1 MIKTI
6 KITVEVDVICDITPE
21 RPSRDYYTPP
31 EYASV
36 EIKDVLLAGKNITN
50 LLELSGFDFEQIE
63 NEILENL

>member
-6 KITVEVDVICDITPE
+6 KIEIEVDVVCDITPE
-21 RPSRDYYTPP
+21 RPSFDRLTPP
-31 EYASV
+31 EYAEV

-50 LLELSGFDFEQIE
+50 LLELSGFDFEQVE

>member
-1 MIKTI
+1 MIKTV
-6 KITVEVDVICDITPE
+6 KITVEVDVVCDITPE
-21 RPSRDYYTPP
+21 RPSFDRLTPP
-31 EYASV
+31 EYAEV

>member
-6 KITVEVDVICDITPE
+6 KITVEVDVVCDITPE

-31 EYASV
+31 EYAEV
-36 EIKDVLLAGKNITN
+36 EIKDVLLAGKNITE
-50 LLELSGFDFEQIE
+50 LLELSGFDFQDIE

>member
-1 MIKTI
+1 MIKTV

-36 EIKDVLLAGKNITN
+36 EIKDVLLAGKNITE

>member
-6 KITVEVDVICDITPE
+6 KIEIEVDVVCDITPE
-21 RPSRDYYTPP
+21 RPSFDRLTPP
-31 EYASV
+31 EYAEV

-63 NEILENL
+63 NDILENI

>member
-1 MIKTI
+1 MIRTVTI
-6 KITVEVDVICDITPE
+6 QIEVDVVCDITPE

-36 EIKDVLLAGKNITN
+36 EIQDVLLAGKNITS
-50 LLELSGFDFEQIE
+50 LLELSGFDFEQLE

>member
-6 KITVEVDVICDITPE
+6 RIEIEVDVVCDITPE
-21 RPSRDYYTPP
+21 RPSFDRLTPP
-31 EYASV
+31 EYAEV

-50 LLELSGFDFEQIE
+50 LLELSGFDFQDIE

>member
-6 KITVEVDVICDITPE
+6 KIEIEVDVVCDITPE

-31 EYASV
+31 EYAEV

-50 LLELSGFDFEQIE
+50 LLELSGFDFEQVE

>member
-1 MIKTI
+1 MIKTV

-50 LLELSGFDFEQIE
+50 LLELSGFDFEQLE

>member
-1 MIKTI
+1 MIKTV

-36 EIKDVLLAGKNITN
+36 EIQDVLLAGKNITE

>member
-1 MIKTI
+1 MIKTV
-6 KITVEVDVICDITPE
+6 KIEIEVDVICDITPE

-36 EIKDVLLAGKNITN
+36 EIKDVLLAGKNITS

>member
-63 NEILENL
+63 NEILENQ

>member
-1 MIKTI
+1 MIKTV
-6 KITVEVDVICDITPE
+6 KIQIEVDVVCDITPE

-36 EIKDVLLAGKNITN
+36 EIKDVLLAGKNITE
-50 LLELSGFDFEQIE
+50 LLELSGFDFEQVE

>member
-21 RPSRDYYTPP
+21 RPSFDRLTPP

>member
-6 KITVEVDVICDITPE
+6 KITVEVDVVCDITPE
-21 RPSRDYYTPP
+21 RPSFDRLTPP
-31 EYASV
+31 EYAEV

-50 LLELSGFDFEQIE
+50 LLELSGFDFEQVE